1 MERELS
7 PFELRRALTGA
18 EPELARLIATLTPV
32 VQARV
37 ARILLLRQ
45 PRHGSRNIRQEVE
58 DLSQDVLL
66 VLFNDGGKVL
76 RTWDPQRGLSL
87 KNFAGLVTERH
98 VTSALRSG
106 KRNPWREDPT
116 QIEELDQTATE
127 AGPET
132 RATSRDL
139 LERLLSR
146 LREELSPLGWHLFDL
161 LFVQQ
166 LTVQETVERAEM
178 SLDAVYAWRSRL
190 RRRARALQ
198 EELTRSGRRVPKPP
212 TRTDHHHD
220 R

>member
-1 MERELS
+1 MFDES
-7 PFELRRALTGA
+7 
-18 EPELARLIATLTPV
+18 
-32 VQARV
+32 
-37 ARILLLRQ
+37 
-45 PRHGSRNIRQEVE
+45 
-58 DLSQDVLL
+58 
-66 VLFNDGGKVL
+66 GKVL
-76 RTWDPQRGLSL
+76 RTWDPKRGLSL

-116 QIEELDQTATE
+116 GVDELDRVANE
-127 AGPET
+127 AGPEVRT
-132 RATSRDL
+132 TSRDL

-166 LTVQETVERAEM
+166 LTVPETVERAEM

-190 RRRARALQ
+190 RRRARALH
-198 EELTRSGRRVPKPP
+198 EELANSGRLVPTPP
-212 TRTDHHHD
+212 TGRTIHHD